1 MDHKR
6 KAWWTIDL
14 LRSENHEINWN
25 KYYADCEEV
34 ESREW
39 RKAFKILVDNYIAE
53 NADIKFNYENK
64 NSMTPGRR
72 YWLIFI
78 IRIILSFGIFL
89 GISYNHQFGKEYSS
103 CNAGDGPP
111 KKDINTDRSRPR
123 SNTLPI
129 PLTVNCSPPSILVV
143 VYYPRSWQ
151 TKTKNKKRETELS
164 VISSGRFNRSSLFR
178 FLFFVLT
185 RCARQKSEAIYV
197 N

>member
-1 MDHKR
+1 MQSLRIGYVKETFRRQHVSDKIMVFRKLRRLNFGRMDHKR

-78 IRIILSFGIFL
+78 IRIILSFGIIL
-89 GISYNHQFGKEYSS
+89 GICYNQQFGKEYSS

-111 KKDINTDRSRPR
+111 KKDINSDRSRPR

-129 PLTVNCSPPSILVV
+129 PLTVNCSPPSILGR
-143 VYYPRSWQ
+143 RSVSSPPVF
-151 TKTKNKKRETELS
+151 TEE
-164 VISSGRFNRSSLFR
+164 V
-178 FLFFVLT
+178 
-185 RCARQKSEAIYV
+185 
-197 N
+197 